1 MVLEH
6 KSVLGVLEEKA
17 RKMGWD
23 QKRKSLECRAKKSRL
38 VSIKQQF
45 SDHSMLQD
53 HLGCMLKCRL
63 LGRTARVSD

>member
-23 QKRKSLECRAKKSRL
+23 QNRKSLECHAKSGL

-53 HLGCMLKCRL
+53 HPGGLLKCRL
-63 LGRTARVSD
+63 LGPTARVYD